1 MASITEK
8 RLSLHKSVEVQKLQN
23 ESLKSQLVGLQHLA
37 NIGTVSHMIA
47 HEMNNLLTPLK
58 SYATFALDNPDDRAL
73 TEKALQKVAKSCGRA
88 AKIMES
94 MLALISGETQEMQN
108 ARLLDMIEEIFTC
121 LCRDFAKDGI
131 TVDMQIPDDMTIYVI
146 PVQIQQVLMNL
157 ILNARDAMLSR
168 GGVLTIRAAETVDT
182 VVIEVADTGAG
193 IDPAD
198 LANIFETFFTTKTDK
213 DKMDHRSTDF
223 QPVKWTSITE
233 DSAYESQHMAKMA
246 TPHSGAGIGL
256 AFCKMIIDR
265 HEGCISV
272 ESKAGHGSTFKIALP
287 KTTVG

>member
-8 RLSLHKSVEVQKLQN
+8 RLSLHKRVEVQKHQN
-23 ESLKSQLVGLQHLA
+23 EALKSQLAGLQHLA

-58 SYATFALDNPDDRAL
+58 SYATFALDNLDDRAL
-73 TEKALQKVAKSCGRA
+73 TEKALQKAVKNSGRA

-94 MLALISGETQEMQN
+94 MLSLVSGETQEKKN
-108 ARLLDMIEEIFTC
+108 ASLLELVEEIFTC

-131 TVDMQIPDDMTIYVI
+131 TVEIQIPEDLNIRVV

-168 GGVLTIRAAETVDT
+168 GGVLTIKAEETADAVE
-182 VVIEVADTGAG
+182 IEVADTGGG
-193 IDPAD
+193 IEPAD
-198 LANIFETFFTTKTDK
+198 LTNIFETFFTTKIDK
-213 DKMDHRSTDF
+213 DS
-223 QPVKWTSITE
+223 PAE
-233 DSAYESQHMAKMA
+233 Y
-246 TPHSGAGIGL
+246 SGAGIGL
-256 AFCKMIIDR
+256 AFCKMIIDG
-265 HEGCISV
+265 HQGSISV
-272 ESKAGHGSTFKIALP
+272 KSEPGHGSTFKIALP